1 MANASVMV
9 ANWREVRA
17 AAGSSPNASICRD
30 TCVGS
35 GGGVSGDGS
44 RGDWLVGRLVGWL
57 VGWLFGWLVG

>member
-57 VGWLFGWLVG
+57 VGWLVG